1 MEKWYEIVRSLQ
13 DESEDKYT
21 TRRFCEKVFHQLYN
35 ARIREKQK
43 FKNRMGPEFE
53 QWAASFLDEFPH
65 ELVTEILND
74 DAFWIQ
80 TLQITQ
86 SI

>member
-1 MEKWYEIVRSLQ
+1 MEKWYAIVRNLQ
-13 DESEDKYT
+13 DQSENKYL
-21 TRRFCEKVFHQLYN
+21 TRKFCEELFHDLTN

-53 QWAASFLDEFPH
+53 QWVAGLTQTYNSNM
-65 ELVTEILND
+65 VSEILND
-74 DAFWIQ
+74 DEFWIE

-86 SI
+86 GI